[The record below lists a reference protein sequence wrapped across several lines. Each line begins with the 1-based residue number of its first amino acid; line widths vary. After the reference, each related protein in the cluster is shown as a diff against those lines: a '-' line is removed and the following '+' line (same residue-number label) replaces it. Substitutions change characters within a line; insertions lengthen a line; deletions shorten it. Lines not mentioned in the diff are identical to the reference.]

1 MFTPTTVA
9 EAREFY
15 DSLGPTAQTVVR
27 EISKAM
33 SFDKEEYHERVTS
46 DVVMTARDALFASM
60 LEITVG
66 TRAEF
71 DEYVD
76 TQHAESEIELIGNE
90 NVENVVWH
98 PIPFVGRDGTVVAAT
113 FHEKETAAVET
124 LRRQAFGRHYRES
137 LDGRETDSAT
147 TEETTENTSMTAGTD
162 E

>member
-1 MFTPTTVA
+1 MHTEGTFAPTTVD

-27 EISKAM
+27 EVTKSM
-33 SFDKEEYHERVTS
+33 SFDKEEYQERVTS
-46 DVVMTARDALFASM
+46 GVVMTARDALFASM

-76 TQHAESEIELIGNE
+76 TQRAESEIELMGNE

-98 PIPFVGRDGTVVAAT
+98 SIPFVGADGTVVAAT

-124 LRRQAFGRHYRES
+124 LRRQAFGRHYRETLEGTS
-137 LDGRETDSAT
+137 TETD
-147 TEETTENTSMTAGTD
+147 TD